1 MEKNKGKR
9 HQKEQRQKQRTQLNM
24 DGCTKMRKLTRRKRG
39 KRQRGVNKKVTRS
52 VGNSEV
58 QLDEQE
64 IENRNIIGGG
74 VR

>member
-1 MEKNKGKR
+1 
-9 HQKEQRQKQRTQLNM
+9 M

>member
-1 MEKNKGKR
+1 M
-9 HQKEQRQKQRTQLNM
+9 KE
-24 DGCTKMRKLTRRKRG
+24 TRG
-39 KRQRGVNKKVTRS
+39 